1 MPRLR
6 KIDPF
11 YLVLKDEDRDLFAV
25 VGPMTDDTPWIHRV
39 CQAQDKGRQV
49 RCFTA
54 GSDQTREQ
62 VIANAQHQ
70 LGLKYTDEIFV

>member
-1 MPRLR
+1 MPRTH

-11 YLVLKDEDRDLFAV
+11 LLVIKDEDRGLFTI
-25 VGPMTDDTPWIHRV
+25 VGPMTDDTPWNHRV

-54 GSDQTREQ
+54 GSNQTRDQ
-62 VIANAQHQ
+62 VIADVQHQ